1 MKRIILLVLAALVAV
16 PMTVSANALKK
27 AQKKEYKLK
36 MKEWKKGGWEIYG
49 STRSLEVSLLS
60 FYESLNTND
69 NTREVVGV
77 ASRFSSK
84 SVGHQTAINDACRT
98 YAQQAGSQVKGRVT
112 SDLASDGEDVSSE
125 FEHFYAAYERLV
137 EKEIQGELQ
146 EKFSIIRKID
156 KDKNGN
162 PIYEMQTYFLVDED
176 AATQARIRA
185 YENAARESEAAQKY
199 GKKVSE
205 FVREGFELNK

>member
-1 MKRIILLVLAALVAV
+1 MKKFFVLMTVMLVAV
-16 PMTVSANALKK
+16 PVSMQADELSKAL
-27 AQKKEYKLK
+27 KKEYKAK
-36 MKEWKKGGWEIYG
+36 MKDLKKGKWELYN
-49 STRSLEVSLLS
+49 SSRTLEVSLLS
-60 FYESLNTND
+60 FYEELNSKENV
-69 NTREVVGV
+69 REIVGE

-98 YAQQAGSQVKGRVT
+98 YAQQAGGSVKGRVT
-112 SDLASDGEDVSSE
+112 SDLASDGEDVASE

-162 PIYEMQTYFLVDED
+162 SIYEMQTFFLVDEN

-185 YENAARESEAAQKY
+185 YQNALRETEAAQKY
-199 GKKVSE
+199 AEQISG
-205 FVREGFELNK
+205 FVQAGFE